1 MKLKAIVIAG
11 LGLLLAGVSQANAQQ
26 VHTAPPMGA
35 PAKTPQVPAS
45 MLASGQKAQ
54 MEGLLNSL
62 ENGQIPNSDLAGAAQ
77 KATSYINEDINS
89 AEKTLDK
96 ANSQDAKKLEGKKAL
111 LKKAEVLAGKY
122 SSGKETKRDALVEL
136 LKQYI
141 KTL

>member
-1 MKLKAIVIAG
+1 
-11 LGLLLAGVSQANAQQ
+11 
-26 VHTAPPMGA
+26 MGA